1 MSGVKKA
8 TVTHSLSRTV
18 SMVRQGVAECAQVA
32 SATSSVGQE
41 RYEAQR
47 QKSASAHECV
57 RRELPPE
64 LASLLDAD
72 VGQWISALQKHDKA
86 YAAAKELAV
95 EASSKM
101 AQFQAQQKY
110 SDSRLNAID
119 AEVASIEASLQGKDW
134 YCDAE
139 NARAER
145 LRSDV
150 TRILTEMRQSQG
162 FAREAH
168 KLMQKA
174 YVKLVESEELSCV
187 AEREYDRLVN
197 LGKERQEAL
206 RIKEEKERKARD
218 LLADLRSLR
227 ETMEQLDYARF
238 GRGLYTPSVQMSLE
252 DVIRQLAGS
261 DATAYLDKAE
271 EAKNKI
277 REAIVVVSDAQ
288 QKWKAEKLA
297 AEKAVVDARE
307 ELSHLDREA
316 IARYSGESAENLSRL
331 YSTLNNIGLAL
342 EDEKFAYVVEEI
354 SSGLDRLR
362 DIQERTSENMKLA
375 QQREEISQAIMQALY
390 DTDYDTPEY
399 YSYDESDALSDLVV
413 VAAAPGGVGDVKMR
427 LSINGDVAFEVD
439 NIPEGREQLCVD
451 AVRKMQ
457 EKLAQDEVRF
467 DVTDWGR
474 AADQNRVHLD
484 VRPRMND
491 QVIQIQRQG

>member
-18 SMVRQGVAECAQVA
+18 SMVRQGVTECAQVA
-32 SATSSVGQE
+32 SATSSVGQGQ
-41 RYEAQR
+41 YEAQR

-57 RRELPPE
+57 RRELPPK

-72 VGQWISALQKHDKA
+72 IGQWLSALKRHDET
-86 YAAAKELAV
+86 YAAARELAV

-101 AQFQAQQKY
+101 AQFQARQKQ

-119 AEVASIEASLQGKDW
+119 AEVASIRASLQGKDW

-145 LRSDV
+145 LRSEA
-150 TRILTEMRQSQG
+150 TRILSEMRQG
-162 FAREAH
+162 LGLAREAQ

-174 YVKLVESEELSCV
+174 YVKLVESVELSCV

-197 LGKERQEAL
+197 MGKERQEAL
-206 RIKEEKERKARD
+206 RIKEENERKARG

-252 DVIRQLAGS
+252 EVVQQLAGGN
-261 DATAYLDKAE
+261 ATTYLAKAE
-271 EAKNKI
+271 EAKIKI
-277 REAIVVVSDAQ
+277 SEAIALVSDAQ

-307 ELSHLDREA
+307 ELNRLDRDA
-316 IARYSGESAENLSRL
+316 IAKYSGESAEELSRL
-331 YSTLNNIGLAL
+331 YSSLNSIGFAL

-354 SSGLDRLR
+354 SSGLDRLHG
-362 DIQERTSENMKLA
+362 IQERTSENMKLA

-427 LSINGDVAFEVD
+427 LSINGNVAFEVD

-474 AADQNRVHLD
+474 AADQNKVHLD
-484 VRPRMND
+484 VRPRMNE
-491 QVIQIQRQG
+491 QLIQIQRQG